1 MLLRFGSLRAL
12 RQLKTVPTVTRL
24 PVSATNVRYVSTNR
38 DLFTLDLDIDTHL
51 KDTHDSQPEEAEARQ
66 ISDHDILNDIFADM
80 SFDNSKS
87 QDSLLDLLFA
97 EIPKLHEEKALDID
111 RTDEV
116 PIASQQKGKS
126 SSNVIEEEKELF
138 QKIFDTYA
146 SKTANSGLLDN
157 KVLWNLQDSF
167 AALQAGKPQT
177 VDLAHLPILG
187 NLLTR
192 LQDMTTKALNPV
204 LEYMGE
210 MKDPQELVEF
220 LNANFADF
228 ISNESS
234 PDFYPL
240 QKPGQ
245 LADDFVHEYDQVCE
259 KIFLQSRIDPAKPL
273 MNVHTMPA
281 IFNHALE
288 LACFKFFD
296 GQLAI
301 TFFNTVKRNLSL
313 YTVVCNQL
321 TYNELLKIYWVFYG
335 QASLCEIELIVVEMI
350 NNGFSG
356 DAQTYAVL
364 KEILES
370 YSSDE
375 LIPGGS
381 EDEKRARNLTRK
393 LDQIESNLTGRTN
406 RRPGSHYI

>member
-1 MLLRFGSLRAL
+1 MLLRFGSSRAL
-12 RQLKTVPTVTRL
+12 RQLNRIPAASRIAL
-24 PVSATNVRYVSTNR
+24 PAISVRCVASNR

-51 KDTHDSQPEEAEARQ
+51 KDTHNSQSEEAESRH
-66 ISDHDILNDIFADM
+66 SRDHDILNDIFADIN
-80 SFDNSKS
+80 FDDPKS
-87 QDSLLDLLFA
+87 QDSLLDLLLA
-97 EIPKLHEEKALDID
+97 EIPKMHEEKALDID

-116 PIASQQKGKS
+116 PMASHQKGKPS
-126 SSNVIEEEKELF
+126 GNVIEEEKELF

-146 SKTANSGLLDN
+146 SKTATSGLLDN

-167 AALQAGKPQT
+167 AALQAKPQAA
-177 VDLAHLPILG
+177 DLVHQPLLA

-192 LQDMTTKALNPV
+192 LQDMTTKALRPV
-204 LEYMGE
+204 LDYMEE

-228 ISNESS
+228 IRNESS

-245 LADDFVHEYDQVCE
+245 LADDYIHEYDQVCE
-259 KIFLQSRIDPAKPL
+259 KIFMQSRLDPAKPL

-288 LACFKFFD
+288 LACSKFFD

-313 YTVVCNQL
+313 YTVVCNQM
-321 TYNELLKIYWVFYG
+321 TYNELLKIYWIFFG
-335 QASLCEIELIVVEMI
+335 QASLCEVELIVVEMI

-393 LDQIESNLTGRTN
+393 LDQIESNLTGRMD
-406 RRPGSHYI
+406 RRLQR